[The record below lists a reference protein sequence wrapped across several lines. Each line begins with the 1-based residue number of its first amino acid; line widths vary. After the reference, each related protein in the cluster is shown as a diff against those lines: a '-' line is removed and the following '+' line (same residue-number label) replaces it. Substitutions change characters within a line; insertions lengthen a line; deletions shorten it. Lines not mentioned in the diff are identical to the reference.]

1 MSQEFDSFNE
11 SIVTVYRRRKVD
23 ATFVPIVPEKFDE
36 HLDVHRGMCLMVH
49 IPALGEM
56 YPGTVIKP
64 LASGDA
70 VAIPLCLVS
79 MKDRKSPAYLAFE
92 RWIASELIVVGGG
105 GIPPLPR

>member
-1 MSQEFDSFNE
+1 
-11 SIVTVYRRRKVD
+11 
-23 ATFVPIVPEKFDE
+23 
-36 HLDVHRGMCLMVH
+36 MCLMVH

-105 GIPPLPR
+105 GIPPPLPR